1 MPLGITT
8 SPPSKQLNLDFL
20 KFWAGQTISNL
31 GNSVTLFALPL
42 LMYKL
47 TGSAFNLGLMSAAQF
62 VPYLLFGLVLGAW
75 VDRVDRRRLMILTDI
90 GRAALIATI
99 PILAEAGK
107 LHTWWIYVVGFLSST
122 LTICFDAS
130 QFAAIPSLV
139 ETDDL
144 VTANGRIQASFS
156 AASIVGPIIGG
167 ALISVIPIESVLY
180 IDATSFLIS
189 SLSISLI
196 QRSFNATREDGET
209 RASLRE
215 DVVEGLRYVLSHPV
229 LRNISIMMALINF
242 VGASIYAQL
251 VLFAS
256 DRLDATD
263 AQIGWLYAADA
274 IGVVCF
280 SLAAG
285 SFRKRWSFSR
295 VALGALMIGG
305 IATAI
310 FSQLTNYWIALMML
324 AISSGVGIMFNI
336 NTGSLR
342 QAIVPNHLLGR
353 VISIASVL
361 AWSAIPLGSLLGGI
375 AIEKTDNV
383 ALVYFAIGALQFLIA
398 LAFSRTALGHA
409 EDFLP
414 AEAVAASND
423 VELTGIDQSRAS
435 QTSRS
440 QVTP

>member
-1 MPLGITT
+1 MSQVNGNAPESERL
-8 SPPSKQLNLDFL
+8 SLDFW

-42 LMYKL
+42 LIFKL

-75 VDRVDRRRLMILTDI
+75 VDRVDRKRLMIRADI

-99 PILAEAGK
+99 PLMAEIGE
-107 LHTWWIYVVGFLSST
+107 LRTWWIYAVGFLSST
-122 LTICFDAS
+122 LTICFDGA

-156 AASIVGPIIGG
+156 AASVVGPIIGG
-167 ALISVIPIESVLY
+167 VLISVIPVETVLY
-180 IDATSFLIS
+180 IDAASFLIS
-189 SLSISLI
+189 AGSISLI
-196 QRSFNATREDGET
+196 RRSFNMSNKEDHPATR
-209 RASLRE
+209 LR
-215 DVVEGLRYVLSHPV
+215 DDIVEGLRYVLGHPV

-256 DRLDATD
+256 DQLGATD
-263 AQIGWLYAADA
+263 AQIGWLFAADA
-274 IGVVCF
+274 IGVVFF

-285 SFRKRWSFSR
+285 MLRKRWSFSR
-295 VALGALMIGG
+295 VALGSLMLGG
-305 IATAI
+305 ITIAI
-310 FSQLTNYWIALMML
+310 FSQLTNYWL
-324 AISSGVGIMFNI
+324 AVPVFSIGAGLGIMFNI

-342 QAIVPNHLLGR
+342 QAIVPNHMLGR
-353 VISIASVL
+353 VISIASVM

-375 AIEKTDNV
+375 AIDRTGNV
-383 ALVYFAIGALQFLIA
+383 ALVYFVIGVLQLGIA
-398 LAFSRTALGHA
+398 LVFSRTALGHA

-414 AEAVAASND
+414 LEPMAASSD
-423 VELTGIDQSRAS
+423 YVMSESDELRTS

>member
-1 MPLGITT
+1 MSHAAHPAERQERL
-8 SPPSKQLNLDFL
+8 SLDFR

-75 VDRVDRRRLMILTDI
+75 VDRVDRRRIMIGADI
-90 GRAALIATI
+90 CRAALIATI
-99 PILAEAGK
+99 PIMAEIGE
-107 LHTWWIYVVGFLSST
+107 LRTWWVYLVGFLSST
-122 LTICFDAS
+122 FTICFDGA

-156 AASIVGPIIGG
+156 AASVVGPIIGG
-167 ALISVIPIESVLY
+167 ALISLIPIESVLY
-180 IDATSFLIS
+180 IDALSFVVS
-189 SLSISLI
+189 AGSIAVI
-196 QRSFNATREDGET
+196 HRSFNTSKADEESQT
-209 RASLRE
+209 SLRD

-229 LRNISIMMALINF
+229 LRNISLMMALINF

-256 DRLDATD
+256 DRLGATD

-285 SFRKRWSFSR
+285 SFRRRWSFSR
-295 VALGALMIGG
+295 VALSALMIGG

-310 FSQLTNYWIALMML
+310 FSQLTNYWIALVML
-324 AISSGVGIMFNI
+324 AISSGIGIMFNI

-342 QAIVPNHLLGR
+342 QAIVPNHMLGR

-375 AIEKTDNV
+375 AIEKTNDV
-383 ALVYFAIGALQFLIA
+383 ALVYFVIGALQFAIA

-414 AEAVAASND
+414 PEVVAASAD
-423 VELTGIDQSRAS
+423 YPATESDQSRTN